1 MVQFKGMHLNKST
14 TITLVVMI
22 SISLIGIALLDSK
35 ENRSEAF
42 YSIFIALLLSCIF
55 YTGTVAIPEIQR
67 RKRIRNGLRKHYRS
81 FKKSC
86 IDLFLIAS
94 NSQEYNDRENLLD
107 HNEFRRYFKIQVKG
121 SQTRWDLVATSIDN
135 GDYIFEELVSEFE
148 FLIREVNYAR
158 SNVEIFD
165 DDVEEFF
172 SRMIQIV
179 HRLKTSKPG
188 TNDYKYFCR
197 TLWSIFTRWDFTVG
211 QSEDDIIE
219 SMIERI

>member
-1 MVQFKGMHLNKST
+1 M
-14 TITLVVMI
+14 
-22 SISLIGIALLDSK
+22 
-35 ENRSEAF
+35 
-42 YSIFIALLLSCIF
+42 
-55 YTGTVAIPEIQR
+55 
-67 RKRIRNGLRKHYRS
+67 
-81 FKKSC
+81 
-86 IDLFLIAS
+86 
-94 NSQEYNDRENLLD
+94 
-107 HNEFRRYFKIQVKG
+107 YFKIHVKE

-135 GDYIFEELVSEFE
+135 GDYIFEELVGEFE

-179 HRLKTSKPG
+179 HHLKTTKPG
-188 TNDYKYFCR
+188 TDDYKYFCR

-219 SMIERI
+219 TMIERI